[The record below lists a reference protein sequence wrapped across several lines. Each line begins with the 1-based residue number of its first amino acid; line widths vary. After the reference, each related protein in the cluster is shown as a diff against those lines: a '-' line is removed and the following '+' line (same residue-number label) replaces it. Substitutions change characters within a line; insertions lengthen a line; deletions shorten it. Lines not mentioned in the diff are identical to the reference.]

1 MAVALQ
7 TVTFNPGRPLE
18 DPGQNRRRIERFAWL
33 ALEHAYRLLADTEL
47 HDQVGR
53 RRALD
58 RVARVRRRLQE
69 IIADNG
75 SMIGRGA

>member
-1 MAVALQ
+1 MATALQ

-18 DPGQNRRRIERFAWL
+18 DPDQNRRRIEHYAWL
-33 ALEHAYRLLADTEL
+33 ALEHAYRMLADTEL

-58 RVARVRRRLQE
+58 RVARDRRRLQE
-69 IIADNG
+69 IVADNDTI
-75 SMIGRGA
+75 IGRGA